1 MLLDDKDVWGTCQ
14 TDDLWIYDKVIV
26 ARKQKLSAAP
36 AGIPVPKEGWYI
48 VRPITNIR
56 MMSRG
61 AEKMWLTPNCTDKIP
76 DGFFWCEWLE
86 GRQLTVDYLR
96 GVQTITAEGFRNS
109 DRLDRFC
116 KWEKVQDVIPFPA
129 CLGTIYTRY
138 KWINVEMIGDKV
150 IEVHLRYNDDFNSHT
165 SSTVIPVWKD
175 NPIPQ
180 PTGSSWYECPAGD
193 RLGFWIY

>member
-1 MLLDDKDVWGTCQ
+1 
-14 TDDLWIYDKVIV
+14 
-26 ARKQKLSAAP
+26 
-36 AGIPVPKEGWYI
+36 
-48 VRPITNIR
+48 